1 MVHTRSGVFRRFA
14 FIGYSDQSSA
24 QEAIKY
30 FNGSYIGTSKVQ
42 VVEAKA
48 YGDTSIPRPWSRY
61 SSGSSANQER
71 KRKSSEEVGGEGKE
85 EGKKSKKLRLN
96 ETVHQSQLASL
107 LNELEDLKSEPSF
120 VEFLTANERGC
131 SSDAW
136 SNEEKSEGSSDLIK
150 EKTKKRKRIKYVDE
164 TREESSQDEGNN
176 FMFIIN
182 T

>member
-30 FNGSYIGTSKVQ
+30 FHGSYIGTSKVQ

-48 YGDTSIPRPWSRY
+48 YGDTSIPCLWSQY

-71 KRKSSEEVGGEGKE
+71 KRKSSEEVRGEGKE

-96 ETVHQSQLASL
+96 EMVYQSQLASL
-107 LNELEDLKSEPSF
+107 LKELEVLKSEPSF
-120 VEFLTANERGC
+120 VEFCLLASMGVPLTHGQM
-131 SSDAW
+131 
-136 SNEEKSEGSSDLIK
+136 
-150 EKTKKRKRIKYVDE
+150 KRKVKDLQILLKRRQRKE
-164 TREESSQDEGNN
+164 RE
-176 FMFIIN
+176 
-182 T
+182 

>member
-71 KRKSSEEVGGEGKE
+71 KRKSSEEGGGEGKE

-107 LNELEDLKSEPSF
+107 LNELEVLKSEPSF

-136 SNEEKSEGSSDLIK
+136 SNEEKSEGSSDFIK
-150 EKTKKRKRIKYVDE
+150 EKTKKRKRMKCVDE
-164 TREESSQDEGNN
+164 TREETSQDEGNN
-176 FMFIIN
+176 H
-182 T
+182 TVY

>member
-30 FNGSYIGTSKVQ
+30 FNNSYIGTSKVE

-71 KRKSSEEVGGEGKE
+71 KRKSSEEVGRKE

-107 LNELEDLKSEPSF
+107 LNELEVLKSEPSF

-131 SSDAW
+131 PSDVW

-176 FMFIIN
+176 HN
-182 T
+182 VY